1 MEKLIDL
8 GITITSNITTLV
20 ITPHEGT
27 KIEGTEMI
35 DETSWIGTAM
45 MTDMQMMITGTTIR
59 TK

>member
-20 ITPHEGT
+20 ITTHEGT

-45 MTDMQMMITGTTIR
+45 TTDMQMMITGTTIR